1 MDAVFEIPLIAEDR
15 IQRSILSRGK
25 FVDGGRGGG
34 FLLRRS
40 TIKIMGRAITAGM
53 PIKTAKISAMTIRS
67 GPMSLAK
74 LARNGVI

>member
-1 MDAVFEIPLIAEDR
+1 MQVFDIPLIAEDR
-15 IQRSILSRGK
+15 SQRSVLSCGK
-25 FVDGGRGGG
+25 FVDGGSGGG

-40 TIKIMGRAITAGM
+40 TIKMMGRAIMAGM

-74 LARNGVI
+74 LARKIVI